1 MKESELLRMKDLTQL
16 LKVSK
21 ETIYKWIKKQEF
33 PEPIK
38 IGRASAW
45 LSDEVYNWLK
55 TRKRG
60 VIKVEK
66 KI

>member
-1 MKESELLRMKDLTQL
+1 MKDVQLYRMRDLTQL

-21 ETIYKWIKKQEF
+21 ETIYKWIKKQDF

-45 LSDEVYNWLK
+45 LSEDVHNWLK
-55 TRKRG
+55 TRKKG
-60 VIKVEK
+60 VGK
-66 KI
+66 

>member
-1 MKESELLRMKDLTQL
+1 MEKIQLYRMKDLTQF

-21 ETIYKWIKKQEF
+21 ETIYKWIKKQGF

-38 IGRASAW
+38 IGRASVW
-45 LSDEVYNWLK
+45 LSEDVHNWLK

-60 VIKVEK
+60 VGR
-66 KI
+66 